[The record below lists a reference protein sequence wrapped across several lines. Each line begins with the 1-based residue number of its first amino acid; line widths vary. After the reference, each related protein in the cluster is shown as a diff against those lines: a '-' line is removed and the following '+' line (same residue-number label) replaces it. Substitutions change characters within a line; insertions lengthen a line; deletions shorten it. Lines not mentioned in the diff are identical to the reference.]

1 MARRR
6 SVDRKKQPVVRVLKS
21 GGQLHVWFCPDGEPR
36 TLAGAVDIG
45 LAADAMRYGQD
56 LVEEL
61 IDSALWMA
69 DRQAAR

>member
-6 SVDRKKQPVVRVLKS
+6 SVDRKKQPVVRVLQS
-21 GGQLHVWFCPDGEPR
+21 GGQLHVWFCPDGAPQ
-36 TLAGAVDIG
+36 TLAGAVNIG